1 MSHALLVDDSIE
13 SLEALRVVVERE
25 GFSVTCAGTLAEA
38 YEAVEQKLPDVILL
52 DLKLPDGDG
61 LELLERLDTGRRPD
75 VVLITG
81 HASVATAVAALRERV
96 ADYLV
101 KPVDLQRLRTVLHHV
116 IRTRDLREEVDSL
129 RRELRQLGRFG
140 QFVGRSPAMQEVFDR
155 IARVAPTDATVLVTG
170 ESGTG
175 KELVARTIHELSV
188 RRHGPFRA
196 VNCGAI
202 ATELL
207 ESELFGHEKGAFTG
221 AARRHHGYFQ
231 QAAAGT
237 LFLDEITEMAP
248 ESQVRL
254 LRVCESGEMTAVGGE
269 RPVEVDVRVITATNQ
284 SPVEAIARGKLRE
297 DLYYR
302 LKVFSVHV
310 PPLRER
316 GDDISLLARHLLQ
329 ELNRANQGNQGDQP
343 EKHLGE
349 EVMAALMQY
358 PWPGNVRE
366 LKNVIHSAFI
376 LADDTIGMEDL
387 PAEVVSGVGE
397 GAGQAAGRGDVRSDG
412 QGAGHGGRP
421 GTDLVTDPGSRPGT
435 TIADAERQLIDATL
449 EHCAGNRTR
458 AAEMLGI
465 SVKTLYNRL
474 KFYAEHD
481 E

>member
-1 MSHALLVDDSIE
+1 MSHALLVDDSAE
-13 SLEALRVVVERE
+13 SLDALRTVVERE

-38 YEAVEQKLPDVILL
+38 YEAIESMLPDVILL

-61 LELLERLDTGRRPD
+61 LELLERLDIGTRPD

-96 ADYLV
+96 ADYLI
-101 KPVDLQRLRTVLHHV
+101 KPVDLQRLRSVLRHV

-129 RRELRQLGRFG
+129 RRELRELGRFG
-140 QFVGRSPAMQEVFDR
+140 RFVGRSPAMQEVFDR

-221 AARRHHGYFQ
+221 ADRRHHGYFE
-231 QAAAGT
+231 QAASGT

-248 ESQVRL
+248 ESQVKL
-254 LRVCESGEMTAVGGE
+254 LRVCESGEMTMVGGE
-269 RPVEVDVRVITATNQ
+269 KPVDVDVRVIAATNQ
-284 SPVEAIARGKLRE
+284 SPVEAIDRGKLRE

-302 LKVFSVHV
+302 LKVFSIHV

-316 GDDISLLARHLLQ
+316 GDDIGLLAQHMLQ
-329 ELNRANQGNQGDQP
+329 ELNSADPND
-343 EKHLGE
+343 EKEKQLGVGVVE
-349 EVMAALMQY
+349 ALMAY
-358 PWPGNVRE
+358 SWPGNVRE
-366 LKNVIHSAFI
+366 LKNVVQSAFI
-376 LADDTIGMEDL
+376 LANDTVGLDDL
-387 PAEVVSGVGE
+387 PAEVVGGHR
-397 GAGQAAGRGDVRSDG
+397 GAGHPAARSPG
-412 QGAGHGGRP
+412 QGAGDATESGAGTSGPP
-421 GTDLVTDPGSRPGT
+421 GQAVAPGT
-435 TIADAERQLIDATL
+435 TIAEAERQLIDATL
-449 EHCAGNRTR
+449 EHCGGNRTK

-465 SVKTLYNRL
+465 SVKTLYHRL
-474 KFYAEHD
+474 RDYADPE